1 MNSLVFL
8 PRRSLWFRVVNIA
21 CAIIVSSYLLFDV
34 LDLDG
39 SQRAPTPAGKSEI
52 FIAENVTDINPV
64 FTPNFGV
71 PKFGIFPEVQSSSE
85 ILASVFLVRE
95 LNFVSLKASRRHRIA
110 LSRSSISDTSSSV
123 QA

>member
-1 MNSLVFL
+1 M
-8 PRRSLWFRVVNIA
+8 
-21 CAIIVSSYLLFDV
+21 
-34 LDLDG
+34 DLDG
-39 SQRAPTPAGKSEI
+39 SQRAPTPAGKSQI

>member
-8 PRRSLWFRVVNIA
+8 PRRSLWFRVFNIA

-64 FTPNFGV
+64 FTPILGEL
-71 PKFGIFPEVQSSSE
+71 KFGIFPEVQSSSE
-85 ILASVFLVRE
+85 ILASVYLARE
-95 LNFVSLKASRRHRIA
+95 LKFSGLKASRRHRIA
-110 LSRSSISDTSSSV
+110 LPRSSVSDPSSSV